1 MVRRMRSIM
10 APTLKRHEEADMLT
24 GVFPRLQVLGK
35 YMREID
41 LALPHSYEIE
51 EVPALPGTGKFN
63 VPLLYFPQ
71 PNR

>member
-1 MVRRMRSIM
+1 
-10 APTLKRHEEADMLT
+10 MLT
-24 GVFPRLQVLGK
+24 GVLPRLQVLGK

-63 VPLLYFPQ
+63 IPLLNFPQ